1 MKQLWLYLLNISVFF
16 VVFVAGKELVN
27 RFIVDPSWKYSIV
40 FGLGYVT
47 LWTYIFLD
55 KKIDKM
61 ESD

>member
-1 MKQLWLYLLNISVFF
+1 MKQLWLYLLNISGFF
-16 VVFVAGKELVN
+16 VVFVAGKELVD
-27 RFIVDPSWKYSIV
+27 RFVVDLSWKYSVV

-61 ESD
+61 ESN